1 MENNHNNPTFF
12 NPQEML
18 WLFDAIKEKDRK
30 GCEWWNSRKLARGLV
45 YVPQKAKMGVYH
57 FQYVP
62 EKAFWDTY

>member
-30 GCEWWNSRKLARGLV
+30 GCEWWNSRKLARGIE
-45 YVPQKAKMGVYH
+45 YVPKKAKMGAYDIQH
-57 FQYVP
+57 VP
-62 EKAFWDTY
+62 EKSILGTY